1 MLGISYLI
9 FLAFP
14 KLIRTIDITS
24 APIDPGI
31 LSAVF
36 VAILAVLTF
45 KSLTWLLIRSIWPDF
60 AAYAQVDL
68 VTDFLHLERH
78 HRVIVFMA
86 FYLILLLSFV
96 ITLAAL
102 V

>member
-14 KLIRTIDITS
+14 WLIRVIDITS
-24 APIDPGI
+24 APLDPGI

-45 KSLTWLLIRSIWPDF
+45 KAVTWIIIQSIWPDF
-60 AAYAQVDL
+60 AHYAQVDL
-68 VTDFLHLERH
+68 IGDFLRLHELY
-78 HRVIVFMA
+78 RVLIFLS
-86 FYLILLLSFV
+86 FYLVLLLSFV
-96 ITLAAL
+96 MTLAAL
-102 V
+102 I